1 MNPFQ
6 VLAHK
11 YDIFNAADIPAYV
24 EFIRKAFEKADID
37 VREVLDVGCGTGVIT
52 VRLVNPCIQ
61 QRVGKTVRHS
71 IILVG
76 LADVSKMKCHT
87 AGGN

>member
-37 VREVLDVGCGTGVIT
+37 VSLMSDAA
-52 VRLVNPCIQ
+52 P
-61 QRVGKTVRHS
+61 
-71 IILVG
+71 
-76 LADVSKMKCHT
+76 VS
-87 AGGN
+87 

>member
-24 EFIRKAFEKADID
+24 EFIRKAFE
-37 VREVLDVGCGTGVIT
+37 TG
-52 VRLVNPCIQ
+52 RYRRQ
-61 QRVGKTVRHS
+61 GS
-71 IILVG
+71 
-76 LADVSKMKCHT
+76 A
-87 AGGN
+87 

>member
-52 VRLVNPCIQ
+52 VRLAELGYDMTGVDASSEMLDEC
-61 QRVGKTVRHS
+61 RRK
-71 IILVG
+71 
-76 LADVSKMKCHT
+76 K
-87 AGGN
+87 

>member
-37 VREVLDVGCGTGVIT
+37 VREVLDVDLVEGLSEHREKLHSANAVLKKKAEENAEYA
-52 VRLVNPCIQ
+52 VRLLDKAK
-61 QRVGKTVRHS
+61 R
-71 IILVG
+71 
-76 LADVSKMKCHT
+76 
-87 AGGN
+87 